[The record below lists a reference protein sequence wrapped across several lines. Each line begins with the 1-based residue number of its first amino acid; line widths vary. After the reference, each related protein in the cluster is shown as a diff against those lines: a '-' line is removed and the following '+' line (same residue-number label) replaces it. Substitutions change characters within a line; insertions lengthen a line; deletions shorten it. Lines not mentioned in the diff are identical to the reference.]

1 LSYSDY
7 FEKYK
12 EIANKVYGFN
22 VERLSKPNIESND
35 LRIGLIIVNVIRHF
49 LTERNNAVI
58 YVCDNTDSR
67 EVIRKR
73 KFDAC
78 FTQYDDGSIIKID
91 GHIVYEDL
99 NIYNAILIHKEN
111 VKKNKFIYAFAELNE
126 VERHK

>member
-1 LSYSDY
+1 LSYSGY

-22 VERLSKPNIESND
+22 VERLSKPNLDRND
-35 LRIGLIIVNVIRHF
+35 LRIGLTIVTIIKQF

-58 YVCDNTDSR
+58 YVCDNADSR
-67 EVIRKR
+67 EVNRKR
-73 KFDAC
+73 KFDAW
-78 FTQYDDGSIIKID
+78 FNQYDDGSIIKID

-111 VKKNKFIYAFAELNE
+111 VKKNKFIYAFAELNGIE
-126 VERHK
+126 NYK